1 MPTASLQQTRMH
13 ILILTDRC
21 WDHPDAGGTG
31 VHLTGQIDHW
41 LLWGHCV
48 TVIAG
53 GYVGSTTVEHSPGLT
68 TYRVGSRVSVFPR
81 TLLRGIVGRI
91 PAADVTLEIIN
102 GICWMTPLWLKGPRV
117 SLIHHVHRSM
127 YVDEMGEKGRLA
139 ALALET
145 LPLRTLYRRSRFLV
159 VSEATKSEVEQTHAI
174 PGSAIDV
181 IYPGVDSEF
190 FQPAAKSQEP
200 TMIFLGRLKA
210 YKRVETLLDV
220 VSAIDGLTL
229 DLVGDGNHGPELKAE
244 VAARGLGDR
253 VRFHGHVDEQTK
265 KALLSRS
272 WLAATAS
279 AAEGWSSATL
289 EAAASG
295 TPTVAHPVGGLRE
308 SIVDGQTGFHG
319 ETLNDLVAATQ
330 RLVDDEPLRTRL
342 SVQARA
348 RAEVLSWERSARGT
362 LEVLQAAADQG
373 SAVASAVVAPGDTV
387 TASQQTST
395 DQIQ

>member
-1 MPTASLQQTRMH
+1 MH
-13 ILILTDRC
+13 ILILTDRD

-31 VHLTGQIDHW
+31 VHLTGQIGHW
-41 LLWGHCV
+41 VRWGQSV

-53 GYVGSTTVEHSPGLT
+53 GYEGATTVEHRDRLT
-68 TYRVGSRVSVFPR
+68 VYRVGSRVSVFPR
-81 TLLRGIVGRI
+81 TIIRGIVGRI
-91 PAADVTLEIIN
+91 PKADVTLEIIN

-127 YVDEMGEKGRLA
+127 YVDEMGQKGRLA

-145 LPLRTLYRRSRFLV
+145 LPLRTLYRRSHFLV
-159 VSEATKSEVEQTHAI
+159 VSEATKGEVERTHAI
-174 PGSAIDV
+174 PSASIDV
-181 IYPGVDSEF
+181 VYPGVDGEF
-190 FQPAAKSQEP
+190 FQPGPKSELP

-229 DLVGDGNHGPELKAE
+229 DLVGDGDHGPALRAE
-244 VAARGLGDR
+244 VAARGLADR
-253 VRFHGHVDEQTK
+253 VRFHGHVNDEK
-265 KALLSRS
+265 KKLLLSRS

-319 ETLNDLVAATQ
+319 ETLGDLVAAAQ

-362 LEVLQAAADQG
+362 LGVLQGAADQG
-373 SAVASAVVAPGDTV
+373 LAAPPADMEPQNAATV
-387 TASQQTST
+387 GRQTR
-395 DQIQ
+395 